1 MFFERFIAGR
11 LLHSVNEHGRTG
23 IRPMIRL
30 TITGI
35 AISLCVMLLSVS
47 IMQGFKAEVKGHAYS
62 LSGRMT
68 LYPYGAGI
76 DGNEKSITL
85 SPELRQLVLSI
96 PQITDATPVV
106 RQVGVLKTDSTY
118 LGMQLMGID
127 SLLPADFFR
136 KNMRMGHWNALFA
149 PHEGVTPILL
159 PKAVTDLLELNLGDK
174 VKIYFM
180 GSKIRVRPFEIVG
193 IYESGTTAE
202 KSMAFCPLRLLQ
214 RTNGW
219 AENQFSA
226 LVLNTKPEASVE
238 KVCEEVIATLQSNP
252 KVIGNQEMGINTA
265 EELYPVIFGWLDML
279 DGNVALLM
287 VLMLLVAGFTMITGL
302 IIMVLNRTQLI
313 GILKALGADNRS
325 VRNIFMRLSAVL
337 VIKGLL
343 WGNAAALLL
352 CLIQHNTHIIKLNPE
367 TYFMD
372 AVPIHIHLPVWLAIN
387 VGAVVLILLI
397 VWGPTRIIARIRPS
411 DTMRFE

>member
-1 MFFERFIAGR
+1 
-11 LLHSVNEHGRTG
+11 
-23 IRPMIRL
+23 MIRL
-30 TITGI
+30 TIAGI

-68 LYPYGAGI
+68 LYPYGSGI
-76 DGNEKSITL
+76 DGNEQSITL
-85 SPELRQLVLSI
+85 SPELIQLVLSI
-96 PQITDATPVV
+96 PQITDAAPVV

-118 LGMQLMGID
+118 FGMQLMGID

-136 KNMRMGHWNALFA
+136 KNMRMGHWDDLFTLR
-149 PHEGVTPILL
+149 EGVTPILL
-159 PKAVTDLLELNLGDK
+159 PKAVADLLELNLGDK

-180 GSKIRVRPFEIVG
+180 GNKIRVRPFEIVG
-193 IYESGTTAE
+193 IYESGTAAE
-202 KSMAFCPLRLLQ
+202 KSMAFCPLHLLQ
-214 RTNGW
+214 RINGW
-219 AENQFSA
+219 EENRFSA
-226 LVLNTKPEASVE
+226 LVLNTKPDASAE
-238 KVCEEVIATLQSNP
+238 EVCEEVIATLQSNP

-313 GILKALGADNRS
+313 GTLKALGANNRS

-337 VIKGLL
+337 VAKGLL
-343 WGNAAALLL
+343 WGNAIALLL
-352 CLIQHNTHIIKLNPE
+352 CMIQRYTHIVKLDPE

-372 AVPIHIHLPVWLAIN
+372 AVPVYIHLPVWLAIN
-387 VGAVVLILLI
+387 AGAVILILLI

-411 DTMRFE
+411 DTMRFD